1 MFRRLVVRRSSCFV
15 VSSQVKARVFHAVLK
30 IRISRQLEAA
40 RASRFHFGRRLF
52 TFSDVTPCFRLP
64 PPPTMTSDAP
74 RSKAADVNAEAN
86 SSGRDSAGQ
95 GQSKQPAQTASPTV
109 PASAKKPSSKKSKQP
124 AQAASPTVSASAKKP
139 PSKKN
144 RRCDVKEASKSD
156 RRSDGLETGRQTR

>member
-86 SSGRDSAGQ
+86 SSGRESSSH
-95 GQSKQPAQTASPTV
+95 GQSKQPALAASRTV
-109 PASAKKPSSKKSKQP
+109 SSSAKEPS
-124 AQAASPTVSASAKKP
+124 
-139 PSKKN
+139 SKKN
-144 RRCDVKEASKSD
+144 RRSDVTEASKSD
-156 RRSDGLETGRQTR
+156 RRPSDGLEIGRQTR

>member
-95 GQSKQPAQTASPTV
+95 GQSKQPALAASRTVSSTAKEP
-109 PASAKKPSSKKSKQP
+109 SKKS
-124 AQAASPTVSASAKKP
+124 
-139 PSKKN
+139 
-144 RRCDVKEASKSD
+144 RRCDVTEASKSD